1 MKRTGIFMG
10 LIVIIGVV
18 LYFVLAQP
26 KLEANL
32 LGTGLEQKVVVITLG
47 NDGFQDIELL
57 DIRING
63 AEKPEIAK
71 VQVDESGKGFVLSDT
86 FMDEGYIFK
95 DYDTVKIETGTAIKD
110 VESQSKYGLSVKD
123 DVEINSVTIL
133 YKYLGIEF
141 EENVQIN

>member
-71 VQVDESGKGFVLSDT
+71 VQVDESGKGFVVSET
-86 FMDEGYIFK
+86 FTDEGYIFK

-110 VESQSKYGLSVKD
+110 VELSKYGLSVKD

-133 YKYLGIEF
+133 YKYLGKEF